1 MLIYWALLNFC
12 FTFIKKSYENGCIK
26 YNKCFYK
33 HVERFRNKKCEV
45 DIMLDMMETE
55 MRTNDL
61 HFAEVNLTIA
71 NAAILLE
78 DADK

>member
-12 FTFIKKSYENGCIK
+12 FTFIKKSYENGCTK
-26 YNKCFYK
+26 YNNCYYKC
-33 HVERFRNKKCEV
+33 VERFRNKKCELV
-45 DIMLDMMETE
+45 IMLDMMETE

>member
-1 MLIYWALLNFC
+1 MLLYKC
-12 FTFIKKSYENGCIK
+12 KEKYE
-26 YNKCFYK
+26 
-33 HVERFRNKKCEV
+33 NKKCEV
-45 DIMLDMMETE
+45 VIMLDMMETE